1 MENQEDREEHQR
13 NISTYIN
20 KREVIECIKKKF
32 NAINE
37 SIPRR
42 NVDEQNIIGNFIT
55 VLESELKK
63 EIKQLKEV
71 KI

>member
-32 NAINE
+32 NVINE

-63 EIKQLKEV
+63 EIKELKEV